1 MENKKVSQTQL
12 NNLARQKVI
21 ENLKELY
28 IGQGE
33 DVLQTKSNVIV
44 MPTLDSQGN
53 EIWIEIKVSV
63 PRGSKGEV
71 FDGYEQAEEYAEK
84 EALKKEKEK
93 EKEIAK
99 EKAKVQ
105 QAKRRAKQK
114 EIDEKKKER

>member
-12 NNLARQKVI
+12 NNMIRQKVI

-28 IGQGE
+28 IQQGE

-44 MPTLDSQGN
+44 IPTLDAMGN
-53 EIWIEIKVSV
+53 ETWIEIKVSV
-63 PRGSKGEV
+63 PRGAKGEV
-71 FDGYEQAEEYAEK
+71 FDGYEQAEQYAEK

-114 EIDEKKKER
+114 ELDKAKK

>member
-12 NNLARQKVI
+12 NNMIRQKVI
-21 ENLKELY
+21 ENLKALY
-28 IGQGE
+28 IQQGE

-44 MPTLDSQGN
+44 IPTLDAMGN
-53 EIWIEIKVSV
+53 ETWIEIKVSV
-63 PRGSKGEV
+63 PRGAKGEI
-71 FDGYEQAEEYAEK
+71 FDGYEQAEQYAEK

-99 EKAKVQ
+99 EKAKAQ
-105 QAKRRAKQK
+105 QARRRAKQK